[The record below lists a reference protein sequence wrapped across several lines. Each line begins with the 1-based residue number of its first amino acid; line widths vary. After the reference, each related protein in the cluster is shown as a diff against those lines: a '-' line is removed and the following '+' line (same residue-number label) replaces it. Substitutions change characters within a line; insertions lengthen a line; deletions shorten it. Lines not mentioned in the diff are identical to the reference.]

1 MSLDTV
7 RVVSSLNRIRY
18 FGAME
23 GVLGAK
29 YCSTFAAQY
38 SVFPFLSNEK
48 TSSPGIS
55 NKGSHGGG
63 DHRSIGCMRND
74 HCILKRDRLSNQMTF
89 ADVSSTPPPQ
99 VSASPPCFRVCAQ
112 SRPCMT
118 TGWKANHHSAR
129 HQLRVQDSRQTAKRH
144 PKQFSDAWKGES
156 LFLDT

>member
-7 RVVSSLNRIRY
+7 RIVSSLNRMRY
-18 FGAME
+18 FGGME

-55 NKGSHGGG
+55 NKGSQGGG
-63 DHRSIGCMRND
+63 VHCSIDCMRNGHHTVKMD
-74 HCILKRDRLSNQMTF
+74 GSPNRITF
-89 ADVSSTPPPQ
+89 APPPHVSS
-99 VSASPPCFRVCAQ
+99 SPPCFHVCAQ
-112 SRPCMT
+112 FRPCTT

-129 HQLRVQDSRQTAKRH
+129 HRLHVQDSRQTARRR
-144 PKQFSDAWKGES
+144 PRQFSDA
-156 LFLDT
+156 

>member
-7 RVVSSLNRIRY
+7 QIVSSLNRMRY

-23 GVLGAK
+23 GALGAK

-55 NKGSHGGG
+55 NKGSQGGG
-63 DHRSIGCMRND
+63 DHCSIDCMRND
-74 HCILKRDRLSNQMTF
+74 YRIVKMVGLPNRITF
-89 ADVSSTPPPQ
+89 ADVSTKPPPH
-99 VSASPPCFRVCAQ
+99 VSASPPCFHVCAQ

-129 HQLRVQDSRQTAKRH
+129 HQLRVQD
-144 PKQFSDAWKGES
+144 
-156 LFLDT
+156 